1 MQRDPIVILK
11 KKMLAEGTLTEDQF
25 KKMDEEAKAAAQ
37 DAWDF
42 ADASP
47 EPAPE
52 ELFTH
57 VLNDAPASSSA
68 YTEGGR

>member
-1 MQRDPIVILK
+1 MIAD
-11 KKMLAEGTLTEDQF
+11 GTLTDADYT
-25 KKMDEEAKAAAQ
+25 KMDDEAKAAAQ

-47 EPAPE
+47 EPTPE

-57 VLNDAPASSSA
+57 IMSDNVDASA
-68 YTEGGR
+68 LAEAGR